1 MPLYEPAHVPLRAHV
16 PGGAMR
22 RACARPLLVE
32 SGAKWILPLLG
43 PALLLA
49 ACARPTTTSIA
60 EEHAPSAL
68 RAFDQEFLGWTDCF
82 HVSSASLAVMRD
94 DRLVLAR
101 GYGWR
106 RAGERVDIW
115 SLSKAIT
122 GVCIATLIR
131 ERKITLEDPI
141 GPLLSPLYAR
151 YGTPADARFARIT
164 IADLLT
170 HRGGWPRQPG
180 GNGFAPG
187 LPQLLQQRS
196 VRSVSAD
203 ALMTEIL
210 RFPLSRDP
218 GVEYE
223 YSNVGYLLLGQII
236 EVRTGQKYADACG
249 GRVLARA
256 GIRNAALD
264 STWGGVLHS
273 AGGWSLSGPEYL
285 AFLRLLRQ
293 RQPDVLP
300 SEVRAWLTDP
310 QGKWIDASGGRAYTL
325 GVMLRMPAR
334 NLFHGGSWTWRQS
347 GTRDGTIA
355 TKEGT
360 WAVLASDGTAW
371 FASFD
376 TVNADENSDA
386 IRALDATL
394 WRAREAVSSWPE
406 RDLFAEFGVGP
417 VTIND

>member
-1 MPLYEPAHVPLRAHV
+1 M
-16 PGGAMR
+16 
-22 RACARPLLVE
+22 LVE
-32 SGAKWILPLLG
+32 GGAKWILPLLV

-249 GRVLARA
+249 GRVLATLSEHA
-256 GIRNAALD
+256 EEAAD
-264 STWGGVLHS
+264 HPR
-273 AGGWSLSGPEYL
+273 SL
-285 AFLRLLRQ
+285 A
-293 RQPDVLP
+293 
-300 SEVRAWLTDP
+300 
-310 QGKWIDASGGRAYTL
+310 KC
-325 GVMLRMPAR
+325 
-334 NLFHGGSWTWRQS
+334 N
-347 GTRDGTIA
+347 
-355 TKEGT
+355 
-360 WAVLASDGTAW
+360 
-371 FASFD
+371 
-376 TVNADENSDA
+376 NDE
-386 IRALDATL
+386 
-394 WRAREAVSSWPE
+394 SS
-406 RDLFAEFGVGP
+406 R
-417 VTIND
+417 